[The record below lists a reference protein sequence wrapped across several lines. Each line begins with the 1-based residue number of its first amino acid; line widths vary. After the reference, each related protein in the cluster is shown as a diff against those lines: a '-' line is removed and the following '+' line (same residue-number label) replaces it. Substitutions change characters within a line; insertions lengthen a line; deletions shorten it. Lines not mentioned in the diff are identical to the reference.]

1 MDDHQFMDEAIAEL
15 DRLRDEAQA
24 AFIARDVPGY
34 MRIFSPYVKYE
45 RTNEWS
51 GSELW
56 RVDERCR
63 TPDARHSVH

>member
-34 MRIFSPYVKYE
+34 MRIFSPQ
-45 RTNEWS
+45 
-51 GSELW
+51 
-56 RVDERCR
+56 
-63 TPDARHSVH
+63 ARLLLVEQHRHR

>member
-34 MRIFSPYVKYE
+34 MRIFSLQARLLLLNK
-45 RTNEWS
+45 T
-51 GSELW
+51 
-56 RVDERCR
+56 VDILAAPLLKVLSSRYQL
-63 TPDARHSVH
+63 